1 MQYGNTSVATKPTNS
16 VPANIYNKILLSGKS
31 YFHTPSPL
39 RGTPS
44 LREASLSIFPKGA
57 RLEGELTRHS
67 SVSRRKMSRRRLP
80 L

>member
-1 MQYGNTSVATKPTNS
+1 MVTHLLPLNQQIAYLQIFITKYCCPVKVTFIR
-16 VPANIYNKILLSGKS
+16 P
-31 YFHTPSPL
+31 PPL

>member
-44 LREASLSIFPKGA
+44 LCEAPIIYFPQRGP
-57 RLEGELTRHS
+57 RLEEPAYSFPYVCNCLR
-67 SVSRRKMSRRRLP
+67 
-80 L
+80 

>member
-39 RGTPS
+39 RGYLIYLTTSVNSGLASGS
-44 LREASLSIFPKGA
+44 LP
-57 RLEGELTRHS
+57 T
-67 SVSRRKMSRRRLP
+67 VT
-80 L
+80 